1 MQVTSMK
8 VGDLFPR
15 PRLRLQADGVGVD
28 LSEAVSVTARVRLP
42 GSTSHVDRDVTVADQ
57 DVTANHGIVT
67 VVLIDGD
74 TDFQGTIKFDIEVE
88 WATGVQ
94 TWPSRGY
101 FKIWLLEDADSA
113 QGGGPP
119 LVGSSGDPF
128 TLDRIY
134 DVNISSVAD
143 NDLLQYDSTSAR
155 WLNVAPADVRSTLG
169 LGSAALSSS
178 TDFIRSSVTQAGA
191 ALTPTA
197 QTLWSFQPADTNR
210 GPFQWVMCGAAFDS
224 VFDPVMYLGY
234 NVTDGGGVAKSG
246 EASFRTALESHYRNG
261 GVNNF
266 EYYFEYMSGD
276 LVTRR
281 RPFFLQMDKST
292 GAVNSMQFSAN
303 TAYFTQESDEAPY
316 FTISRGNITSAP
328 YAGTPIE
335 WRIKAASAQNSV
347 FTMENSTSVALTI
360 ETLTEDS
367 AVLRAG
373 SIANENLYL
382 FDNRGIAVNVQDN
395 AAALTVKGGAVGSV
409 AVFRAG
415 SVAGNLTTWQDN
427 ASSVLAS
434 VSAAGLA
441 TFAGVTLTDA
451 TNLVFGTSTGTRIGT
466 ATSQKLGFYNAT
478 PIIRPSGSI
487 LTALSNL
494 GLVGSP
500 TLASTALS
508 DTASLAYLASANTF
522 TAGQTVAGSTDT
534 QQLIVKGAVGQTVGL
549 QHWRNSADTT
559 LAYISAVGYAQF
571 AGISSTANALIDGS
585 ADNIQLRVQGHSV
598 QNAALQTWE
607 TSAGTVVG
615 SVSGSGAFTSNINS
629 GIYWSGGASFT
640 GTPNPGLT
648 VINRN
653 PGGYDPLIQGQA
665 ATSAG
670 NLKTVFMLGAVGTS
684 NWADATVA
692 NQISDFYILTRS
704 TSDALVERLRISSAG
719 VLTTKGQNFIDGS
732 ADEIQL
738 RVQGH
743 ATQIANIFTVENS
756 SASVLAS
763 VSAAGLGTFAGLTS
777 TANITTA
784 AGYVMIDRS
793 GDATHASIY
802 FQRDAGNS
810 NQIIGRTGSSNRW
823 MLRIGNST
831 AETGTNAGSDLDL
844 LAYQDDGAT
853 YAAPLTITRSSG
865 AAKFTSHLA
874 TGVPITVKG
883 ATSQS
888 ANLTEWQDSAGT
900 VLLSV
905 SSSGAL
911 VGGSPVSVKLWNRTV
926 QGTGGGSL
934 IVGGSATGS
943 ATDGVVI
950 DGNATTFSTGVT
962 SGEWSSLRVGQNN
975 NPNASSTAIHNTILV
990 NPTINYASGGAG
1002 SYNALRIKVTETAL
1016 PSGANYLIYAS
1027 AGAAGTTEKF
1037 SITNA
1042 GLGTFAGGVSLA
1054 DASDLTIGT
1063 TTGSK
1068 IGQASSKIGFFNAT
1082 PVAKPTGVAVDAASI
1097 HAALVSL
1104 GLISA

>member
-169 LGSAALSSS
+169 LGSAALSST

-210 GPFQWVMCGAAFDS
+210 GPFQWVMGGAAFDS

-347 FTMENSTSVALTI
+347 FTMENSTSVALTV
-360 ETLTEDS
+360 ETLSANS

-373 SIANENLYL
+373 SALNENLYL
-382 FDNRGIAVNVQDN
+382 FNDRGIAVNVQDN

-409 AVFRAG
+409 AVFRGGA
-415 SVAGNLTTWQDN
+415 VAGNLTTWQDN
-427 ASSVLAS
+427 SSSVLAS

-451 TNLVFGTSTGTRIGT
+451 TNLVFGTSTGTKIGT

-508 DTASLAYLASANTF
+508 DTATLAYLNAANTF
-522 TAGQTVAGSTDT
+522 TA
-534 QQLIVKGAVGQTVGL
+534 QQ
-549 QHWRNSADTT
+549 
-559 LAYISAVGYAQF
+559 F
-571 AGISSTANALIDGS
+571 IDGS
-585 ADNIQLRVQGHSV
+585 SDQIQLRVQGHST
-598 QNAALQTWE
+598 QTADFVCVE
-607 TSAGTVVG
+607 NSAGTKIGGWDRYGQLNTQYLTDVTGVSPYLRLQTNSLVAVNQGNAANVAFAVRGMAAQSGALTLWQDSSSNTLASIYSDGSFLTPKIYVG
-615 SVSGSGAFTSNINS
+615 SNGVGNSGSFGNASYEPTIGGSRINTS
-629 GIYWSGGASFT
+629 
-640 GTPNPGLT
+640 
-648 VINRN
+648 
-653 PGGYDPLIQGQA
+653 IQ
-665 ATSAG
+665 T
-670 NLKTVFMLGAVGTS
+670 NT
-684 NWADATVA
+684 
-692 NQISDFYILTRS
+692 
-704 TSDALVERLRISSAG
+704 ALVVRNS
-719 VLTTKGQNFIDGS
+719 
-732 ADEIQL
+732 
-738 RVQGH
+738 H
-743 ATQIANIFTVENS
+743 A
-756 SASVLAS
+756 SASGKLQSWQVTAS
-763 VSAAGLGTFAGLTS
+763 DTEVASISAAGLGTFNDLKIDGSNLNLGLGYLTHQSTS
-777 TANITTA
+777 GTYNIALGYLAQRFLTTGTYCMAIGSTSNYFNQTGTGVTAIGYNAAKGASGNSHSGGTYIGYSSGSAITTGA
-784 AGYVMIDRS
+784 NNIALGFASGAYSTNQSYELFINSIDRTNRA
-793 GDATHASIY
+793 GDIAKSIVY
-802 FQRDAGNS
+802 GVQA
-810 NQIIGRTGSSNRW
+810 
-823 MLRIGNST
+823 
-831 AETGTNAGSDLDL
+831 
-844 LAYQDDGAT
+844 
-853 YAAPLTITRSSG
+853 AAPEDQTLTFNASVAIGG
-865 AAKFTSHLA
+865 AASLGGGK
-874 TGVPITVKG
+874 GVAFIANANTVPTTDPSG
-883 ATSQS
+883 GGI
-888 ANLTEWQDSAGT
+888 LYVE
-900 VLLSV
+900 
-905 SSSGAL
+905 SGAL
-911 VGGSPVSVKLWNRTV
+911 KFRGSS
-926 QGTGGGSL
+926 GT
-934 IVGGSATGS
+934 I
-943 ATDGVVI
+943 
-950 DGNATTFSTGVT
+950 TT
-962 SGEWSSLRVGQNN
+962 
-975 NPNASSTAIHNTILV
+975 I
-990 NPTINYASGGAG
+990 
-1002 SYNALRIKVTETAL
+1002 
-1016 PSGANYLIYAS
+1016 AS
-1027 AGAAGTTEKF
+1027 A
-1037 SITNA
+1037 
-1042 GLGTFAGGVSLA
+1042 
-1054 DASDLTIGT
+1054 
-1063 TTGSK
+1063 
-1068 IGQASSKIGFFNAT
+1068 
-1082 PVAKPTGVAVDAASI
+1082 
-1097 HAALVSL
+1097 
-1104 GLISA
+1104 

>member
-143 NDLLQYDSTSAR
+143 NDLLQYDSASAR

-169 LGSAALSSS
+169 LGSAALSST

-210 GPFQWVMCGAAFDS
+210 GPFQWVMGGAAFDS

-234 NVTDGGGVAKSG
+234 NVADGGGVAKSG

-360 ETLTEDS
+360 ETLSANS

-382 FDNRGIAVNVQDN
+382 FNNRGIAVNVQDN
-395 AAALTVKGGAVGSV
+395 AAALTVMGGAVGSV

-451 TNLVFGTSTGTRIGT
+451 TNLVFGTSTGTKIGT

-487 LTALSNL
+487 LTALSSL

-571 AGISSTANALIDGS
+571 AGISSTANAFIDGS

-598 QNAALQTWE
+598 QNANLQTWE
-607 TSAGTVVG
+607 SSAAAVVA
-615 SVSGSGAFTSNINS
+615 SVSGTGKGLFTSIGPTSGNFNILD
-629 GIYWSGGASFT
+629 SGGSIA
-640 GTPNPGLT
+640 
-648 VINRN
+648 
-653 PGGYDPLIQGQA
+653 IQ
-665 ATSAG
+665 
-670 NLKTVFMLGAVGTS
+670 V
-684 NWADATVA
+684 
-692 NQISDFYILTRS
+692 R
-704 TSDALVERLRISSAG
+704 TSDVTIPYKIIASA
-719 VLTTKGQNFIDGS
+719 TTGS
-732 ADEIQL
+732 EAFKTFGNA
-738 RVQGH
+738 VMTVSN
-743 ATQIANIFTVENS
+743 AANVPLQVRGYTAQSANLQTWENS

-763 VSAAGLGTFAGLTS
+763 ISAAGLGTFNDLKIDGINLNLGLGYLTHQSTS
-777 TANITTA
+777 GTYNIALGYLAQRFLTTGTYCVAIGSTSNYFNQTGTSVTAIGYNAAKGASGNSHSGGTYIGYSSGSAITTGVNNIA
-784 AGYVMIDRS
+784 IGFASGAYSTSQSYELFINSIDRS
-793 GDATHASIY
+793 NRAGDI
-802 FQRDAGNS
+802 
-810 NQIIGRTGSSNRW
+810 
-823 MLRIGNST
+823 
-831 AETGTNAGSDLDL
+831 AGSII
-844 LAYQDDGAT
+844 YGVQNAT
-853 YAAPLTITRSSG
+853 AASQTLTLN
-865 AAKFTSHLA
+865 AAVTA
-874 TGVPITVKG
+874 VYG
-883 ATSQS
+883 
-888 ANLTEWQDSAGT
+888 
-900 VLLSV
+900 LSV
-905 SSSGAL
+905 G
-911 VGGSPVSVKLWNRTV
+911 
-926 QGTGGGSL
+926 
-934 IVGGSATGS
+934 
-943 ATDGVVI
+943 DG
-950 DGNATTFSTGVT
+950 
-962 SGEWSSLRVGQNN
+962 
-975 NPNASSTAIHNTILV
+975 
-990 NPTINYASGGAG
+990 
-1002 SYNALRIKVTETAL
+1002 YNFI
-1016 PSGANYLIYAS
+1016 
-1027 AGAAGTTEKF
+1027 
-1037 SITNA
+1037 
-1042 GLGTFAGGVSLA
+1042 
-1054 DASDLTIGT
+1054 IGT